1 MKEIHKQI
9 IAGLAASVCLGLFS
23 YWTRDAF
30 GVNLL
35 MSAIIGFAIYILLPH
50 TPDPRDV
57 KLALGVTQAQLN
69 DALERID
76 VYIDAFDELKKRSRE
91 ESLRDAIRR
100 IIILLKN
107 ISAKFKQD
115 PKDLQMPCTT
125 LFMDQYLPRS
135 YRLLKDYVR
144 LWNHATERAVR
155 AKLKPTETATDR
167 VVSGF
172 TAFYRQCLLDGIVDL
187 KAGNASLKRVLDTDL
202 AAYGHTREWGDESD
216 PTAQPAESAAG
227 R

>member
-23 YWTRDAF
+23 YWTRDTF

-35 MSAIIGFAIYILLPH
+35 MSGIIGFAIYVLLPH
-50 TPDPRDV
+50 PPDPRDV

-76 VYIDAFDELKKRSRE
+76 VYIDAFDELVKRSRE
-91 ESLRDAIRR
+91 ERLQDAIRQ

-115 PKDLQMPCTT
+115 PKDLQMPCAT

-144 LWNHATERAVR
+144 IWNHAAERAVR

-172 TAFYRQCLLDGIVDL
+172 TAFYRQCLLDGVVDL
-187 KAGNASLKRVLDTDL
+187 RAGSASLKRVLDTDL
-202 AAYGHTREWGDESD
+202 GAYGATEEWGSTDASAARDAAY
-216 PTAQPAESAAG
+216 
-227 R
+227 